1 MRILRRTGRAAVCPQ
16 GLALSAA
23 EWSPAPGGVA
33 TEVTNGIR
41 TGSCWKLG
49 REEMFFRTQVFCV
62 WGNSMNEQTKVLQG
76 RELRHVVIPETS
88 LSFKMSHSRG
98 GAFPHKG
105 WGTQVASL
113 ELGRA
118 TMTAGPGQALQRR
131 PVLLGNSIYISN
143 PDIPRKH
150 QINTKVVTS
159 RELAPSATL
168 RGCFERQQKRS
179 PMWSEFKSN
188 RNHWQLLAAISSW
201 DQQWF
206 FLTQHFTGS
215 FQIPGDPSQSPWI
228 PQGSSSH
235 PSPCTFARL
244 CFYSIHSLTTAQ

>member
-1 MRILRRTGRAAVCPQ
+1 
-16 GLALSAA
+16 
-23 EWSPAPGGVA
+23 
-33 TEVTNGIR
+33 
-41 TGSCWKLG
+41 
-49 REEMFFRTQVFCV
+49 
-62 WGNSMNEQTKVLQG
+62 MNEQTKVLQG

-168 RGCFERQQKRS
+168 ERLFR
-179 PMWSEFKSN
+179 E
-188 RNHWQLLAAISSW
+188 AAEEE
-201 DQQWF
+201 
-206 FLTQHFTGS
+206 
-215 FQIPGDPSQSPWI
+215 P
-228 PQGSSSH
+228 
-235 PSPCTFARL
+235 
-244 CFYSIHSLTTAQ
+244 YVV